1 MNVTLVLHTVKE
13 VIKMG
18 KKILMA
24 DDESRMRILVSD
36 FLKHEGYE
44 IIEAKDGL
52 EALNLFLED
61 PTIHLVILDIMMPN
75 MNGLEAC
82 EKIREVSQ
90 VPIIMLT
97 AKSAERDE
105 LTGFNI
111 GADEYITKPFSP
123 SILVAR
129 VNALLKRSYSE
140 VMVIERGVLFIDQEQ
155 HEAKVRGEVVELS
168 QTEYK
173 LLCYL
178 IDHENKVLSRDQILD
193 SVWGY
198 DYFGTDRTIDTHMN
212 RLRVKLKDAG
222 IYVKT
227 IRGYGYKFEVTE
239 DEIH

>member
-82 EKIREVSQ
+82 KKIREVSQ